1 VHQADQLDILVARL
15 NKKCF
20 SWVALGLE
28 KVNRVMWESLHKVS
42 GFGDRLMQ
50 ERFGDLGLVD
60 VFLHPAKF
68 QPCRHGNPDVNK
80 N

>member
-1 VHQADQLDILVARL
+1 MFQLGSL
-15 NKKCF
+15 
-20 SWVALGLE
+20 ALGLE

>member
-1 VHQADQLDILVARL
+1 MFQLGSL
-15 NKKCF
+15 
-20 SWVALGLE
+20 ALGLE

-60 VFLHPAKF
+60 VFFTSGKIPTR
-68 QPCRHGNPDVNK
+68 PVDRHGNPDVVCYC
-80 N
+80 